1 MRDAGDAN
9 GHSNGQANGYTNG
22 HIMSEQNNELNAEP
36 TNAEPTVAETAIA
49 VVEPETSP
57 HPATT
62 QAPDITDA
70 SITTKSWT
78 PQSSTRKAK
87 KELGL
92 KFVRHFTRAGED
104 PFNTVDWELRTAAIT
119 GEDGKIVFEQ
129 KDCEIPK
136 TWSQLATNVVVS
148 KYFRGRMDSPQRETS
163 VRQVIGR
170 VADTFG
176 RWGVEG
182 GYFASDE
189 DASAFRDE
197 LVYLLLHQYGSFNS
211 PVWFNIGVKGAHQQ
225 ASACQPYDALVATP
239 SGLIP
244 IGKLV
249 EDNAVGTLVFDARG
263 VARIVA
269 TKCNGIKR
277 VLRLHTKAGYI
288 LDVTGD
294 HLVWKATGTN
304 KGTPTGHFVEAG
316 TLQAGDQLCW
326 HRTPSI
332 DKSQEMTSEAAE
344 AALAGWLQSDGFVG
358 QYESGTN
365 RSLTIEA
372 MVVNEEEERWVRA
385 LIERVL
391 PNVHSHTR
399 DVKTQSADL
408 QCRRIRLYGEALRP
422 FVEKWDLLTRRE
434 EMRVPQSLFTAPL
447 GVAAAYLR
455 SLFQAEGYVSVRE
468 NAVVGLDMISEGL
481 VRDTQ
486 LLLGRFGIY
495 ARVRSK
501 KDARD
506 NRVGCASLSIRTLGD
521 RERFAQ
527 EIGFLSTRKSEELV
541 RSLELKGLRL
551 GDAKRLEIE
560 HIEDR
565 GEMPVYDIQ
574 TTSGEYLSGNIRVHN
589 CFINSV
595 HDNMESIMELAA
607 TEARLFK
614 GGSGAGSNLSRIRS
628 SKEHLSGG
636 GIASGPVSF
645 MRGWDAF
652 AGAIKSG
659 GTTRRAAKMVILN
672 ADHPDIEEFVAA
684 KSIEEKKAWALIEAG
699 YNGGFNMPGG
709 AYDSVDFQNANHSVR
724 ASDEFMRAA
733 DNNTEWNTHSVTTGE
748 IVEKKNA
755 RQMLR
760 SIAEATHICG
770 DPGMQYDTTIN
781 DWHTSSNTDRIYA
794 SNPCSEFLYLDDT
807 ACNLASM
814 NLMKFRQQNGEFDSE
829 LFVHASEVFIT
840 AQEIIVSNA
849 SYPTEKIAKNSEKF
863 RPLGL
868 GYANLGALL
877 MAQGTAYDSDE
888 GRALAGA
895 ITAIMTGAAYRQ
907 SAKIAANIGTF
918 EGYKENREPMLR
930 VIGKHR
936 DAVSKIPR
944 ATVPIDTLNTAQ
956 RVWDEALVLGQKHGY
971 RNAQATVLAPTGCL
985 VESSLIATDRGL
997 VRLKRLGDTNGQQ
1010 WQDIELRVWTD
1021 EGVQQ
1026 ATKFYING
1034 VAPTRVVRTQAG
1046 YSIQGTHKHRVK
1058 VVTASGAWEWKRFD
1072 AIQKGDVV
1080 PLALNTLT
1088 GEAREVVLPPLGDI
1102 YWTGDFNTRVPR
1114 TMTAELAELIGY
1126 FMGDGSLHAKSL
1138 RFCVA
1143 DADTDVVERIRV
1155 LVSDLFGLAVHVS
1168 PQTGYQEVAVHS
1180 VPLTVWWE
1188 ACGLSKQ
1195 KPHKSHNGKGY
1206 VPHVPD
1212 CVLHANDAAI
1222 YNAFLRGLFEAD
1234 GTLIEGVPSF
1244 STAHESFAGEVRSL
1258 LLALGYP
1265 TTSKVGASGWGSRD
1279 LHSLRL
1285 RNGGYNVRF
1294 RREIGFMGAR
1304 KQDAIADLKGALSGK
1319 RDRIYLP
1326 IEVIEEIVPRGTAHR
1341 DAVLLSLRRHGALPR
1356 QRVVELYAQSGD
1368 ERLLQALGYFY
1379 DTVET
1384 NEDGGE
1390 QPTYDLSVPHN
1401 VTYVAN
1407 GFISHNTIAFMMDC
1421 DTTGIEPDIALV
1433 KYKKL
1438 VGGGL
1443 LKIVNQTVPEALQ
1456 KLGYSSTQSDAI
1468 IDYIDKNDTIEG
1480 APGLKEEH
1488 LPVFDC
1494 AFKAQS
1500 GTRSIHYMGH
1510 IRMMAAAQP
1519 FISGAISKT
1528 VNVPSEASVDDI
1540 LQAYMESWKLG
1551 LKAVAIYRDGSKRTQ
1566 PLSTTTDAKIA
1577 EAKEARDAP
1586 RALRRKL
1593 PDERHSI
1600 THKFSIAGQEGYF
1613 TVGLYEDGSP
1623 GEIFIKMSK
1632 EGSTISGLMDSF
1644 AVAISM
1650 CLQYGVPLRVLV
1662 NKFSHSRFE
1671 PSGYTTNKEI
1681 PIAKSLMDYIFRWF
1695 DLRFHPNGSNGHLGK
1710 EAHVGVSG
1718 AALTTSGSSQPAL
1731 MAAPDAANHN
1741 DHMMHGQLS
1750 QAQSDAPPC
1759 TECGT
1764 LMIRAGAC
1772 YKCPNCGTTSGC
1784 G

>member
-1 MRDAGDAN
+1 MSDAADA
-9 GHSNGQANGYTNG
+9 NGQANGYTDG
-22 HIMSEQNNELNAEP
+22 HIMSEQNKESNTEA
-36 TNAEPTVAETAIA
+36 AIVETAIA
-49 VVEPETSP
+49 VAEPETSP

-78 PQSSTRKAK
+78 PQSSPRKAK
-87 KELGL
+87 KDAAL
-92 KFVRHFTRAGED
+92 KFQRRFTRAGED
-104 PFNTVDWELRTAAIT
+104 PFSTVDWELRNATIT
-119 GEDGKIVFEQ
+119 GEDGKVVFEQ

-148 KYFRGRMDSPQRETS
+148 KYFRGLMNSPQRETS

-176 RWGVEG
+176 RWGREG

-211 PVWFNIGVKGAHQQ
+211 PVWFNIGVVGAHAQ
-225 ASACQPYDALVATP
+225 ASA
-239 SGLIP
+239 
-244 IGKLV
+244 
-249 EDNAVGTLVFDARG
+249 
-263 VARIVA
+263 
-269 TKCNGIKR
+269 
-277 VLRLHTKAGYI
+277 
-288 LDVTGD
+288 
-294 HLVWKATGTN
+294 
-304 KGTPTGHFVEAG
+304 
-316 TLQAGDQLCW
+316 
-326 HRTPSI
+326 
-332 DKSQEMTSEAAE
+332 
-344 AALAGWLQSDGFVG
+344 
-358 QYESGTN
+358 
-365 RSLTIEA
+365 
-372 MVVNEEEERWVRA
+372 
-385 LIERVL
+385 
-391 PNVHSHTR
+391 
-399 DVKTQSADL
+399 
-408 QCRRIRLYGEALRP
+408 
-422 FVEKWDLLTRRE
+422 
-434 EMRVPQSLFTAPL
+434 
-447 GVAAAYLR
+447 
-455 SLFQAEGYVSVRE
+455 
-468 NAVVGLDMISEGL
+468 
-481 VRDTQ
+481 
-486 LLLGRFGIY
+486 
-495 ARVRSK
+495 
-501 KDARD
+501 
-506 NRVGCASLSIRTLGD
+506 
-521 RERFAQ
+521 
-527 EIGFLSTRKSEELV
+527 
-541 RSLELKGLRL
+541 
-551 GDAKRLEIE
+551 
-560 HIEDR
+560 
-565 GEMPVYDIQ
+565 
-574 TTSGEYLSGNIRVHN
+574 

-672 ADHPDIEEFVAA
+672 ADHPDIEEFIAA

-936 DAVSKIPR
+936 DAVAKIPR
-944 ATVPIDTLNTAQ
+944 ATVPVDTLNTAQ

-971 RNAQATVLAPTGCL
+971 RNAQATVLAPTG
-985 VESSLIATDRGL
+985 
-997 VRLKRLGDTNGQQ
+997 
-1010 WQDIELRVWTD
+1010 
-1021 EGVQQ
+1021 
-1026 ATKFYING
+1026 
-1034 VAPTRVVRTQAG
+1034 
-1046 YSIQGTHKHRVK
+1046 
-1058 VVTASGAWEWKRFD
+1058 
-1072 AIQKGDVV
+1072 
-1080 PLALNTLT
+1080 
-1088 GEAREVVLPPLGDI
+1088 
-1102 YWTGDFNTRVPR
+1102 
-1114 TMTAELAELIGY
+1114 
-1126 FMGDGSLHAKSL
+1126 
-1138 RFCVA
+1138 
-1143 DADTDVVERIRV
+1143 
-1155 LVSDLFGLAVHVS
+1155 
-1168 PQTGYQEVAVHS
+1168 
-1180 VPLTVWWE
+1180 
-1188 ACGLSKQ
+1188 
-1195 KPHKSHNGKGY
+1195 
-1206 VPHVPD
+1206 
-1212 CVLHANDAAI
+1212 
-1222 YNAFLRGLFEAD
+1222 
-1234 GTLIEGVPSF
+1234 
-1244 STAHESFAGEVRSL
+1244 
-1258 LLALGYP
+1258 
-1265 TTSKVGASGWGSRD
+1265 
-1279 LHSLRL
+1279 
-1285 RNGGYNVRF
+1285 
-1294 RREIGFMGAR
+1294 
-1304 KQDAIADLKGALSGK
+1304 
-1319 RDRIYLP
+1319 
-1326 IEVIEEIVPRGTAHR
+1326 
-1341 DAVLLSLRRHGALPR
+1341 
-1356 QRVVELYAQSGD
+1356 
-1368 ERLLQALGYFY
+1368 
-1379 DTVET
+1379 
-1384 NEDGGE
+1384 
-1390 QPTYDLSVPHN
+1390 
-1401 VTYVAN
+1401 
-1407 GFISHNTIAFMMDC
+1407 TIAFMMDC

-1710 EAHVGVSG
+1710 EAHASASSTGLS
-1718 AALTTSGSSQPAL
+1718 AGSSQPAL

>member
-1 MRDAGDAN
+1 MSETNTANGHSNGHSNGHAN
-9 GHSNGQANGYTNG
+9 GHSNGQ
-22 HIMSEQNNELNAEP
+22 IMSKNDVTNAVETVAQTALAIAEP
-36 TNAEPTVAETAIA
+36 ESA
-49 VVEPETSP
+49 

-62 QAPDITDA
+62 LAPDVSEA
-70 SITTKSWT
+70 GVTTKSWT
-78 PQSSTRKAK
+78 PKSSTRKAK

-92 KFVRHFTRAGED
+92 KFARHFTVAGED
-104 PFNTVDWELRTAAIT
+104 PFGTVDWEMRAATIT

-129 KDCEIPK
+129 KECEIPK
-136 TWSQLATNVVVS
+136 SWSQLATNVVVS
-148 KYFRGRMDSPQRETS
+148 KYFRGRMNTPQRETS

-182 GYFASDE
+182 GYFATEE

-211 PVWFNIGVKGAHQQ
+211 PVWFNIGVKGAKQQ
-225 ASACQPYDALVATP
+225 ASA
-239 SGLIP
+239 
-244 IGKLV
+244 
-249 EDNAVGTLVFDARG
+249 
-263 VARIVA
+263 
-269 TKCNGIKR
+269 
-277 VLRLHTKAGYI
+277 
-288 LDVTGD
+288 
-294 HLVWKATGTN
+294 
-304 KGTPTGHFVEAG
+304 
-316 TLQAGDQLCW
+316 
-326 HRTPSI
+326 
-332 DKSQEMTSEAAE
+332 
-344 AALAGWLQSDGFVG
+344 
-358 QYESGTN
+358 
-365 RSLTIEA
+365 
-372 MVVNEEEERWVRA
+372 
-385 LIERVL
+385 
-391 PNVHSHTR
+391 
-399 DVKTQSADL
+399 
-408 QCRRIRLYGEALRP
+408 
-422 FVEKWDLLTRRE
+422 
-434 EMRVPQSLFTAPL
+434 
-447 GVAAAYLR
+447 
-455 SLFQAEGYVSVRE
+455 
-468 NAVVGLDMISEGL
+468 
-481 VRDTQ
+481 
-486 LLLGRFGIY
+486 
-495 ARVRSK
+495 
-501 KDARD
+501 
-506 NRVGCASLSIRTLGD
+506 
-521 RERFAQ
+521 
-527 EIGFLSTRKSEELV
+527 
-541 RSLELKGLRL
+541 
-551 GDAKRLEIE
+551 
-560 HIEDR
+560 
-565 GEMPVYDIQ
+565 
-574 TTSGEYLSGNIRVHN
+574 

-636 GIASGPVSF
+636 GVASGPVSF

-659 GTTRRAAKMVILN
+659 GTTRRAAKMVILD
-672 ADHPDIEEFVAA
+672 AQHPDIEEFILA
-684 KSIEEKKAWALIEAG
+684 KSVEEKKAWALIEAG

-724 ASDEFMRAA
+724 ATDEFMRAA
-733 DNNTEWNTHSVTTGE
+733 ENNAEWSTRSVTAGE
-748 IVEKKNA
+748 VVEKKNA

-760 SIAEATHICG
+760 QIAEATHICG

-794 SNPCSEFLYLDDT
+794 SNPCSEFVFLDDT

-814 NLMKFRQQNGEFDSE
+814 NLMKFRQEGGEFDAAK
-829 LFVHASEVFIT
+829 FVHASELFIT

-849 SYPTEKIAKNSEKF
+849 SYPTEKIAANSEKY

-918 EGYKENREPMLR
+918 EGYAPNREPMLR

-944 ATVPIDTLNTAQ
+944 ATVPVEVLNTAQ
-956 RVWDEALVLGQKHGY
+956 RVWDEALLLGQKHGF
-971 RNAQATVLAPTGCL
+971 RNAQATVLAPTG
-985 VESSLIATDRGL
+985 
-997 VRLKRLGDTNGQQ
+997 
-1010 WQDIELRVWTD
+1010 
-1021 EGVQQ
+1021 
-1026 ATKFYING
+1026 
-1034 VAPTRVVRTQAG
+1034 
-1046 YSIQGTHKHRVK
+1046 
-1058 VVTASGAWEWKRFD
+1058 
-1072 AIQKGDVV
+1072 
-1080 PLALNTLT
+1080 
-1088 GEAREVVLPPLGDI
+1088 
-1102 YWTGDFNTRVPR
+1102 
-1114 TMTAELAELIGY
+1114 
-1126 FMGDGSLHAKSL
+1126 
-1138 RFCVA
+1138 
-1143 DADTDVVERIRV
+1143 
-1155 LVSDLFGLAVHVS
+1155 
-1168 PQTGYQEVAVHS
+1168 
-1180 VPLTVWWE
+1180 
-1188 ACGLSKQ
+1188 
-1195 KPHKSHNGKGY
+1195 
-1206 VPHVPD
+1206 
-1212 CVLHANDAAI
+1212 
-1222 YNAFLRGLFEAD
+1222 
-1234 GTLIEGVPSF
+1234 
-1244 STAHESFAGEVRSL
+1244 
-1258 LLALGYP
+1258 
-1265 TTSKVGASGWGSRD
+1265 
-1279 LHSLRL
+1279 
-1285 RNGGYNVRF
+1285 
-1294 RREIGFMGAR
+1294 
-1304 KQDAIADLKGALSGK
+1304 
-1319 RDRIYLP
+1319 
-1326 IEVIEEIVPRGTAHR
+1326 
-1341 DAVLLSLRRHGALPR
+1341 
-1356 QRVVELYAQSGD
+1356 
-1368 ERLLQALGYFY
+1368 
-1379 DTVET
+1379 
-1384 NEDGGE
+1384 
-1390 QPTYDLSVPHN
+1390 
-1401 VTYVAN
+1401 
-1407 GFISHNTIAFMMDC
+1407 TIAFMMDC

-1456 KLGYSSTQSDAI
+1456 KLGYSSTRSDEI

-1480 APGLKEEH
+1480 APGLQDEH
-1488 LPVFDC
+1488 LSVFDC
-1494 AFKAQS
+1494 AFKAQN

-1528 VNVPSEASVDDI
+1528 VNVPSDANVDDI
-1540 LQAYMESWKLG
+1540 LQAYLESWKLG

-1577 EAKEARDAP
+1577 EAKETAKDAP

-1710 EAHVGVSG
+1710 AEHAPSAVVSS
-1718 AALTTSGSSQPAL
+1718 AQPTLLTSDGG
-1731 MAAPDAANHN
+1731 DGHDNHG
-1741 DHMMHGQLS
+1741 HGFQT
-1750 QAQSDAPPC
+1750 QTDAPPC